1 MKGDLTM
8 AQLSKALFSST
19 KEDWATPQ
27 DFFDKLDE
35 EFHFDLDPCA
45 DAENAKCKEYFTKE
59 ENGLLKD
66 WGGVASSAIHHTAEH
81 QRANGSGSATKK
93 PGTVVVALIPART
106 DTRFFHDYIYH
117 KAEIRF
123 IKGRLKFGGCKDAAP
138 FPSMVVIFG
147 KEKEHEETEHAGSR
161 GTGKEEA

>member
-1 MKGDLTM
+1 M

-59 ENGLLKD
+59 E
-66 WGGVASSAIHHTAEH
+66 IHHTAEH
-81 QRANGSGSATKK
+81 QRANGSGSVTKK
-93 PGTVVVALIPART
+93 RRSPERLSLHLFRRALT
-106 DTRFFHDYIYH
+106 QGFFTITYTT
-117 KAEIRF
+117 KRKFASL
-123 IKGRLKFGGCKDAAP
+123 KG
-138 FPSMVVIFG
+138 V
-147 KEKEHEETEHAGSR
+147 
-161 GTGKEEA
+161 

>member
-1 MKGDLTM
+1 M

-59 ENGLLKD
+59 ENGHFE
-66 WGGVASSAIHHTAEH
+66 G
-81 QRANGSGSATKK
+81 
-93 PGTVVVALIPART
+93 
-106 DTRFFHDYIYH
+106 
-117 KAEIRF
+117 
-123 IKGRLKFGGCKDAAP
+123 FGGA
-138 FPSMVVIFG
+138 
-147 KEKEHEETEHAGSR
+147 SR
-161 GTGKEEA
+161 LLQSTIRPNINGRMDPEVLRRSEEARNGCRCTYSGAH

>member
-45 DAENAKCKEYFTKE
+45 DAENAKCKEYFTITYTTKRKFAS
-59 ENGLLKD
+59 LK
-66 WGGVASSAIHHTAEH
+66 
-81 QRANGSGSATKK
+81 
-93 PGTVVVALIPART
+93 
-106 DTRFFHDYIYH
+106 
-117 KAEIRF
+117 
-123 IKGRLKFGGCKDAAP
+123 AA
-138 FPSMVVIFG
+138 
-147 KEKEHEETEHAGSR
+147 
-161 GTGKEEA
+161 